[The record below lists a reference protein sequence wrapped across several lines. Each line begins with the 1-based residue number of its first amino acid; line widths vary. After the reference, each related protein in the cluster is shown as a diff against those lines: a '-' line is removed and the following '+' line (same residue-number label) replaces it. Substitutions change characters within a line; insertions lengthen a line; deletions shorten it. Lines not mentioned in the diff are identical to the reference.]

1 MKLKELKDLKQF
13 DVVCADSGYDIV
25 LYKCKEYVMLAT
37 YIVKK
42 ELIDVETVKILT
54 LAKDEIYFSV
64 IDNIFKKTGKNQFE
78 INGND
83 VKIMDPRRGSCSV

>member
-1 MKLKELKDLKQF
+1 MKIKELKDLKQF

-25 LYKCKEYVMLAT
+25 LYKSKEYVMLAP
-37 YIVKK
+37 YILKK
-42 ELIDVETVKILT
+42 ELIDLEAVKILA

-78 INGND
+78 INGNN
-83 VKIMDPRRGSCSV
+83 VKIVN